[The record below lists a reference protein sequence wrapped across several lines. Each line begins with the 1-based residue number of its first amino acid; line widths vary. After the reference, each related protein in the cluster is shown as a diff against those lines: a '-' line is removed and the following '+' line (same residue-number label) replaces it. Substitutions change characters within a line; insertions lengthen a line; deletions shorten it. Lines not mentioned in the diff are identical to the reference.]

1 MPASGM
7 DWDCGWDNPML
18 AISVDNAA
26 EHFSCAAAFLT
37 PVLPSEKKILC
48 PCTSVLDSV
57 SLDFWINEKAATPH
71 HEWQECFLL
80 LGFAMLCNGF
90 GIQNHAAIRQ
100 SKRTIYVRRQSAL
113 SIGWHFILPSMC
125 YLIFN
130 LPIPSWV
137 FQNTIVA
144 VPMSRFWANFL
155 VFPVD
160 GNFIRLFFSMGFR
173 DKFIMFKYW
182 VLFICFIDFRF

>member
-1 MPASGM
+1 
-7 DWDCGWDNPML
+7 ML

-57 SLDFWINEKAATPH
+57 FLDFWINEKAATPH

-90 GIQNHAAIRQ
+90 EIQNHAAIHQ
-100 SKRTIYVRRQSAL
+100 PKRAAYVRRRSAL
-113 SIGWHFILPSMC
+113 SFGWHSILPSMC

-130 LPIPSWV
+130 LPILSLV
-137 FQNTIVA
+137 FQNTIA
-144 VPMSRFWANFL
+144 AASMSRFWANFL

-160 GNFIRLFFSMGFR
+160 GNFIRFFLV
-173 DKFIMFKYW
+173 W
-182 VLFICFIDFRF
+182 VFVVNLSCLNVGYCLFIP

>member
-1 MPASGM
+1 MADTIRCSLSLWTTPQSIF
-7 DWDCGWDNPML
+7 PVQRHSS
-18 AISVDNAA
+18 I
-26 EHFSCAAAFLT
+26 

-48 PCTSVLDSV
+48 PCTSVLDLI

-71 HEWQECFLL
+71 HEWQEYFLL

-90 GIQNHAAIRQ
+90 GIQNLAAIRQ
-100 SKRTIYVRRQSAL
+100 PKRTTYVRRQSVL

-130 LPIPSWV
+130 LPIPSRV

-160 GNFIRLFFSMGFR
+160 GNFIHLLWKLGKGILS
-173 DKFIMFKYW
+173 
-182 VLFICFIDFRF
+182 LTQ

>member
-1 MPASGM
+1 M
-7 DWDCGWDNPML
+7 DWIVADTIRCSLSLWTTPQS
-18 AISVDNAA
+18 I
-26 EHFSCAAAFLT
+26 FLCSGIL
-37 PVLPSEKKILC
+37 PYLSYPPKRKSYVLS
-48 PCTSVLDSV
+48 TSVLDSV
-57 SLDFWINEKAATPH
+57 SLNFWINEKAATPH
-71 HEWQECFLL
+71 YERQECFLL

-90 GIQNHAAIRQ
+90 EIQNHAAIHQ
-100 SKRTIYVRRQSAL
+100 PKRAAYFRRRSTL
-113 SIGWHFILPSMC
+113 SVGWHFILPSMC

-160 GNFIRLFFSMGFR
+160 GNFIHLILNWMGELYPPPNSPPKNRLS
-173 DKFIMFKYW
+173 
-182 VLFICFIDFRF
+182 